1 MSDLRRYLEQQRALY
16 GDALVLDVPVH
27 DLRLDGERRPD
38 GERRLPREGGGP
50 AAPATDAGAE
60 AASAAGIQAGAPAA
74 SPAPP
79 PPPPVITSDDDMR
92 RQAAASTHAPIPPER
107 WQGARTLEA
116 LREAICTC
124 RACPLGDTRTN
135 FVFGTGN
142 PAADIVLVGEAPG
155 GDEDRVG
162 EPFVGRA
169 GQLLTK
175 ILEAINLRR
184 DDVYICN
191 IIKCRPPE
199 NRDPQPAEV
208 AQCEPYL
215 HEQLRIVQPKILL
228 ALGRI
233 AAQTLLRTNASLTK
247 LRADVHRYEGIPM
260 MVTYHPA
267 ALLRNPNWKQPT
279 WEDVQRFRTLY
290 DRIRAGEVV

>member
-1 MSDLRRYLEQQRALY
+1 MQDLRRYLEQQRALY
-16 GDALVLDVPVH
+16 GDALVLDAPARQVH
-27 DLRLDGERRPD
+27 LPRDGQLPKEERLPRDGQ
-38 GERRLPREGGGP
+38 LPREGGVP
-50 AAPATDAGAE
+50 APLAMEDAA
-60 AASAAGIQAGAPAA
+60 AA
-74 SPAPP
+74 SPPP
-79 PPPPVITSDDDMR
+79 PFTPAPSPHHALIASHEDMR
-92 RQAAASTHAPIPPER
+92 RQAAASTHVPIPPER
-107 WQGARTLEA
+107 WQGATTLEA
-116 LREAICTC
+116 LNAAICEC
-124 RACPLGDTRTN
+124 QACGLGATRTR

-142 PAADIVLVGEAPG
+142 AAADIVLVGEAPG
-155 GDEDRVG
+155 GDEDRAG

-169 GQLLTK
+169 GQLLNK
-175 ILEAINLRR
+175 ILEAIDLRR

-199 NRDPQPAEV
+199 NRDPLPAEV

-215 HEQLRIVQPKILL
+215 HAQLRIVRPKIML

-247 LRADVHRYEGIPM
+247 LRADVHRYEGIPL

-279 WEDVQRFRTLY
+279 WEDVQRFRALY
-290 DRIRAGEVV
+290 DRIANGEAL

>member
-1 MSDLRRYLEQQRALY
+1 VSDLRRYLEQQRALY

-27 DLRLDGERRPD
+27 DIPTE
-38 GERRLPREGGGP
+38 
-50 AAPATDAGAE
+50 
-60 AASAAGIQAGAPAA
+60 
-74 SPAPP
+74 SPAPL
-79 PPPPVITSDDDMR
+79 PPPPVHTSDGDMR
-92 RQAAASTHAPIPPER
+92 RQAAASTHVPIPPER
-107 WQGARTLEA
+107 WQGATSLEA

-142 PAADIVLVGEAPG
+142 AAADIVLVGEAPG

-175 ILEAINLRR
+175 ILEAIDLKR

-199 NRDPQPAEV
+199 NRDPLPAEV
-208 AQCEPYL
+208 EQCEPYL
-215 HEQLRIVQPKILL
+215 HAQLRIVRPKIML

-260 MVTYHPA
+260 LVTYHPA

-279 WEDVQRFRTLY
+279 WEDVQRFRGLY